1 MFDRFNIV
9 PRWIIFT
16 LDLGCSAI
24 ALFFAYLLLNR
35 FAYNAINSTDFSRTL
50 LVVLA
55 VSALIFYRLKMY
67 AGIVR
72 YTSALDSVRILSSVS
87 LCIAG
92 LFLVNTILIALNRP
106 PLMSNSLLIAYG
118 LMSFLLLI
126 TYRSTVKLFFLYI
139 KNLKSTRKQTVIY
152 GAGDLGIAA
161 KRTLDHDHN
170 AENVVVGFIDDN
182 LHKVGKI
189 IDGVHI
195 YHTDY
200 FEQLIVQGKVD
211 ELIIS
216 SHNIPIEKKAN
227 IVDLCLERN
236 INVLTM
242 PPVHR
247 LINGELTP
255 NQIQKLRI
263 EDLLEREPIKINNLS
278 IQQQL
283 AGKRILVTGAAGSI
297 GSEIA
302 RQLGKYSPQMI
313 ILNDQAETPLHELQL
328 ELEDLQKNQ
337 VYHAFIG
344 DIRDEDRMEA
354 LFKTFKPHY
363 VYHAAAY
370 KHVPMMENHP
380 VEAVRTNIMGTRLI
394 ARLAVA
400 HGAENFVMI
409 STDKAVNPTNVMG
422 ASKRIAEIY
431 VQTYFNYLSQKR
443 ATFNGSTKSANTRF
457 ITTRFG
463 NVLGSNGSV
472 IPRFKAQIEKG
483 GPVTVT
489 HPEITRYFMTIPEAC
504 QLVLEAGSMGK
515 GGEIYVFDMGKSVKI
530 VELATKMI
538 KLSGLVPNKD
548 ISIEY
553 SGLRPGEKLYEEL
566 LNDLENTLPTHHHK
580 IMVAKVREYDFE
592 HVEAQIAALINL
604 TKNQNEREIVLK
616 MKELVPEFK
625 SNNSVYEELDQKHK
639 NGIGV

>member
-16 LDLGCSAI
+16 LDLGCSAV

-35 FAYNAINSTDFSRTL
+35 FAYDTINSTDFSRKL
-50 LVVLA
+50 LVVLT
-55 VSALIFYRLKMY
+55 VSATVFHRLKMY

-87 LCIAG
+87 LSIAG
-92 LFLVNTILIALNRP
+92 LFLINTILIALNRP
-106 PLMSNSLLIAYG
+106 PMMSNSLLIAYG
-118 LMSFLLLI
+118 LMSFVLLI
-126 TYRSTVKLFFLYI
+126 TYRSGVKLFFLYI

-161 KRTLDHDHN
+161 KRTLDHDHH
-170 AENVVVGFIDDN
+170 AENVVIGFIDDN

-255 NQIQKLRI
+255 SQIQKLRI
-263 EDLLEREPIKINNLS
+263 EDLLEREPIKINNRS

-328 ELEDLQKNQ
+328 ELEDLQRNQ

-344 DIRDEDRMEA
+344 DIRDKDRMEA

-400 HGAENFVMI
+400 HGVENFVMI

-431 VQTYFNYLSQKR
+431 VQTYFNHLVRKR
-443 ATFNGSTKSANTRF
+443 AILNGNTPGTDTRF

-580 IMVAKVREYDFE
+580 IMVAKVREYDFDE
-592 HVEAQIAALINL
+592 VEARVNALINM
-604 TKNQNEREIVLK
+604 TRNQNEREIVLK

-639 NGIGV
+639 KGIDV

>member
-16 LDLGCSAI
+16 LDLGCSAF

-35 FAYNAINSTDFSRTL
+35 FAYNTINSTDFSRTL
-50 LVVLA
+50 LVVLS
-55 VSALIFYRLKMY
+55 VSALVFYRLKMF

-87 LCIAG
+87 LSVAG
-92 LFLVNTILIALNRP
+92 LFLINTILIALNRS
-106 PLMSNSLLIAYG
+106 PLLSNSLLIAYG

-139 KNLKSTRKQTVIY
+139 KNLKSTRKQTIIY

-161 KRTLDHDHN
+161 KRTLDHDHH
-170 AENVVVGFIDDN
+170 AENVIVAFIDDN
-182 LHKVGKI
+182 LHKVGKV
-189 IDGVHI
+189 IDGVPI

-216 SHNIPIEKKAN
+216 THNIPVEKKAT

-236 INVLTM
+236 VNVLTM

-263 EDLLEREPIKINNLS
+263 EDLLEREPIKISNKS

-302 RQLGKYSPQMI
+302 RQLGKYGPQMI

-328 ELEDLQKNQ
+328 ELEDSQKNQ

-344 DIRDEDRMEA
+344 DIRDKDRMES

-431 VQTYFNYLSQKR
+431 VQTYFKHLSDRR
-443 ATFNGSTKSANTRF
+443 ALLNGNARGTNTRF

-472 IPRFKAQIEKG
+472 IPRFKAQIERG

-504 QLVLEAGSMGK
+504 QLVLEAGSMGQ

-592 HVEAQIAALINL
+592 QVEAQINLLIDM
-604 TKNQNEREIVLK
+604 TKRQNEREIVLK

-639 NGIGV
+639 SGIDV

>member
-9 PRWIIFT
+9 PRWIIFM
-16 LDLGCSAI
+16 LDLCCSAI
-24 ALFFAYLLLNR
+24 ALFFAYLLLNS
-35 FAYNAINSTDFSRTL
+35 FDYGAINSASFSRKL
-50 LVVLA
+50 LVVIS
-55 VSALIFYRLKMY
+55 VSAVVFYRLKMF

-87 LCIAG
+87 LSIVII
-92 LFLVNTILIALNRP
+92 FLINNILIALNYS
-106 PLMSNSLLIAYG
+106 PLLSNSLLIAYG
-118 LMSFLLLI
+118 LMNFLFLI
-126 TYRSTVKLFFLYI
+126 TYRSAVKFFFMYI
-139 KNLKSTRKQTVIY
+139 KNMKITRRQTVIY
-152 GAGDLGIAA
+152 GAGDIGIAA

-170 AENVVVGFIDDN
+170 TNNVVVAFIDDN
-182 LHKVGKI
+182 LQKTGKI
-189 IDGVHI
+189 IDGVRI
-195 YHTDY
+195 YSTDY
-200 FEQLIVQGKVD
+200 LEQLIIQGKVD

-216 SHNIPIEKKAN
+216 THNIPIDRKAA
-227 IVDLCLERN
+227 IVDLCLEKN
-236 INVLTM
+236 IKVLTM

-247 LINGELTP
+247 LINGEVTL
-255 NQIQKLRI
+255 NHIQKMRI
-263 EDLLEREPIKINNLS
+263 EDLLEREPIQINNQSINRQLS
-278 IQQQL
+278 
-283 AGKRILVTGAAGSI
+283 GKRVLVTGAAGSI

-313 ILNDQAETPLHELQL
+313 ILSDQAETPLHELQL
-328 ELEDLQKNQ
+328 ELEDTQKNQ
-337 VYHAFIG
+337 VYHAYIG
-344 DIRDEDRMEA
+344 DIRDKERMEA
-354 LFKTFKPHY
+354 LFRTFKPHY

-394 ARLAVA
+394 ARLAV
-400 HGAENFVMI
+400 EYEVEKFVMI

-431 VQTYFNYLSQKR
+431 VQTYFNHLMRKN
-443 ATFNGSTKSANTRF
+443 ANLNGNGKSHTLF

-483 GPVTVT
+483 GPLTVT

-530 VELATKMI
+530 TELAIKMI
-538 KLSGLVPNKD
+538 KLSGLIPNKD
-548 ISIEY
+548 INIEY

-566 LNDLENTLPTHHHK
+566 LNDLENTLPTHHQK
-580 IMVAKVREYDFE
+580 IMVAKVREYEFE
-592 HVEAQIAALINL
+592 MVEKQIDSLICIS
-604 TKNQNEREIVLK
+604 KNQNEREIVLK

-625 SNNSVYEELDQKHK
+625 SNNSIYEELDKK
-639 NGIGV
+639 KSIGV

>member
-1 MFDRFNIV
+1 MFDKFNIV
-9 PRWIIFT
+9 PRWVIFT
-16 LDLGCSAI
+16 LDLCCSAF
-24 ALFFAYLLLNR
+24 ALFFATLLLNS
-35 FAYNAINSTDFSRTL
+35 FTYDTIHSTDFNRKL
-50 LVVLA
+50 LVVLF
-55 VSALIFYRLKMY
+55 VSTVVFYRLKMY

-87 LCIAG
+87 FCIVI
-92 LFLVNTILIALNRP
+92 LFLINAVLVALNRS
-106 PLMSNSLLIAYG
+106 PLLSNSLLIAYG
-118 LMSFLLLI
+118 LMNFLLLI
-126 TYRSTVKLFFLYI
+126 TYRSTVKLFFLYV
-139 KNLKSTRKQTVIY
+139 KNMKINRRQTVIY
-152 GAGDLGIAA
+152 GAGDVGIAA
-161 KRTLDHDHN
+161 KRTLDHDHTSN
-170 AENVVVGFIDDN
+170 NVVVGFIDDN
-182 LHKVGKI
+182 FQKVGKI
-189 IDGVHI
+189 IDGVRI

-200 FEQLIVQGKVD
+200 FEQLIIQGKVD

-216 SHNIPIEKKAN
+216 SHNIPIEKKAS
-227 IVDLCLERN
+227 IVELCLERN
-236 INVLTM
+236 VKVLTM

-247 LINGELTP
+247 LINGEVTP
-255 NQIQKLRI
+255 NQIQKMRI
-263 EDLLEREPIKINNLS
+263 EDLLEREPIKIDNQS
-278 IQQQL
+278 IRRQL
-283 AGKRILVTGAAGSI
+283 TGKRILVTGAAGSI

-302 RQLGKYSPQMI
+302 RQLGKFSPQMI

-328 ELEDLQKNQ
+328 ELEDVQKNQ

-344 DIRDEDRMEA
+344 DIRDRDRMEA
-354 LFKTFKPHY
+354 LFRTFKPHY

-380 VEAVRTNIMGTRLI
+380 VEAVRTNVMGTQLL

-400 HGAENFVMI
+400 HGVEKFVMI

-431 VQTYFNYLSQKR
+431 VQTYFHHLFQKSGR
-443 ATFNGSTKSANTRF
+443 FGDGKEGHTRF

-489 HPEITRYFMTIPEAC
+489 HPEITRFFMTIPEAC

-530 VELATKMI
+530 VELANKMI

-548 ISIEY
+548 ISIQY

-566 LNDLENTLPTHHHK
+566 LNDLENTLPTHHDK
-580 IMVAKVREYDFE
+580 IMIARVREYDFE
-592 HVEAQIAALINL
+592 TVETRIDQLIRL
-604 TKNQNEREIVLK
+604 TKSQNEREIVLK

-625 SNNSVYEELDQKHK
+625 SNNSIYEELDEKPK
-639 NGIGV
+639 SDVDL

>member
-1 MFDRFNIV
+1 MFDKFNIV

-16 LDLGCSAI
+16 LDLCCSAF
-24 ALFFAYLLLNR
+24 ALFFATLLLNS
-35 FAYNAINSTDFSRTL
+35 FTYDTIHSADFNREL
-50 LVVLA
+50 LVVLF
-55 VSALIFYRLKMY
+55 VSAVVFYRLKMY

-72 YTSALDSVRILSSVS
+72 YTSALDSVRILSSVA
-87 LCIAG
+87 LCVII
-92 LFLVNTILIALNRP
+92 LFLLNTVLVALNRP
-106 PLMSNSLLIAYG
+106 PLLSNSLLIAYG
-118 LMSFLLLI
+118 LMNFLLLI

-139 KNLKSTRKQTVIY
+139 KNMKVNRRQIVIY
-152 GAGDLGIAA
+152 GAGDVGIAA
-161 KRTLDHDHN
+161 KRTLDHDHTSN
-170 AENVVVGFIDDN
+170 KVVVGFIDDN
-182 LHKVGKI
+182 FQKVGKI
-189 IDGVHI
+189 IDGVRI

-200 FEQLIVQGKVD
+200 FEQLAKQDKVD
-211 ELIIS
+211 EVIIS
-216 SHNIPIEKKAN
+216 SHNIPIEKKAS
-227 IVDLCLERN
+227 IVDFCLERN
-236 INVLTM
+236 IKVLTM

-247 LINGELTP
+247 LINGEVTP
-255 NQIQKLRI
+255 NQIQKMRI
-263 EDLLEREPIKINNLS
+263 EDLLEREPIKINNQS
-278 IQQQL
+278 IRQQL
-283 AGKRILVTGAAGSI
+283 SGKRILVTGAAGSI

-302 RQLGKYSPQMI
+302 RQLGKYAPQMI

-344 DIRDEDRMEA
+344 DIRDQDRMEA

-380 VEAVRTNIMGTRLI
+380 VEAVRTNIMGTRLL

-400 HGAENFVMI
+400 YGVEKFVMI

-431 VQTYFNYLSQKR
+431 VQTYFQHLSQR
-443 ATFNGSTKSANTRF
+443 EVLLGNGNDAYTRF

-489 HPEITRYFMTIPEAC
+489 HPEITRFFMTIPEAC
-504 QLVLEAGSMGK
+504 QLVLEAGSMGN

-530 VELATKMI
+530 VELANKMI

-548 ISIEY
+548 INIQY

-580 IMVAKVREYDFE
+580 IMIAKVREYDFDG
-592 HVEAQIAALINL
+592 VEARIDQLINL

-625 SNNSVYEELDQKHK
+625 SNNSIFEELDKKTK
-639 NGIGV
+639 NGINL